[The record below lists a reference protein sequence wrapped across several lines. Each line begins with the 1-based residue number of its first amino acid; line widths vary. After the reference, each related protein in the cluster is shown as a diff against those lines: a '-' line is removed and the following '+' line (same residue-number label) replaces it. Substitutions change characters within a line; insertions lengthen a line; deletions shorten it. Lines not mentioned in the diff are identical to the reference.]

1 MTEINNIPEQ
11 LLSLEQFPND
21 ISILI
26 GENGSGKSTLLNTL
40 SKYYLRRQKSVIAL
54 ANSIHDKFDGG
65 HPNFKTL
72 RGRSGRR
79 QTRLTIKSALQNIA
93 ESDNT
98 RLKNVSQ
105 ALSYVEF
112 DSVIGFKIERLHRDY
127 PEIIGTS
134 NLSDNDKEEASYLL
148 GRALQESRLEEIVWL
163 ELESLTFSDLEKSS
177 LTSLFKWETK
187 FKELKILDRIE
198 VFLRKKN
205 VTISM
210 LEASSGELGLITS
223 IIYLAT
229 AISEQTVILID
240 EPENSLHPKWQKEY
254 AKTLMDIF
262 YFYQPK
268 IVIATHSPLVVNG
281 AELFVENS
289 KVFKAD
295 NFNFKIQ
302 GKEPLNVEELLF
314 RFFDI
319 TTPQNRFLSDRV
331 VRLLNTLAGK
341 KITLSDFESAI
352 KKIEESSYDP
362 KQIEVLKAI
371 NVIAA
376 DIVSNNN
383 RLNDN

>member
-1 MTEINNIPEQ
+1 MTEINNIPDQ

-26 GENGSGKSTLLNTL
+26 GENGAGKSTLLNTL

-65 HPNFKTL
+65 HPNFQAL

-93 ESDNT
+93 ESDNK
-98 RLKNVSQ
+98 RLKNVSL
-105 ALSYVEF
+105 ALSYVKF
-112 DSVIGFKIERLHRDY
+112 DRVIGFKIERLHRDY
-127 PEIIGTS
+127 PEIIGNS
-134 NLSDNDKEEASYLL
+134 NLSDNEKEEASYLL

-163 ELESLTFSDLEKSS
+163 ELESLSFSDLEKSS

-198 VFLRKKN
+198 VFLRKQN

-210 LEASSGELGLITS
+210 LEASSGELALITS

-341 KITLSDFESAI
+341 KITLNEFESAI

-371 NVIAA
+371 NIIAA

-383 RLNDN
+383 RQNDN